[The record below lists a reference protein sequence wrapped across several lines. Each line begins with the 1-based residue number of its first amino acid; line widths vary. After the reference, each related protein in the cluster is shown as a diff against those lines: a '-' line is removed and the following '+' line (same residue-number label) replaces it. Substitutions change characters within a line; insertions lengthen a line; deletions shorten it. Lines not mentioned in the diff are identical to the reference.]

1 MQRSLTSTAER
12 TANERRT
19 KHLIQFHISVD
30 GVSGTPT
37 YSRNLIDRLLK
48 LEYQHNKAIRQYV

>member
-19 KHLIQFHISVD
+19 EYLIKLHKSVD

-37 YSRNLIDRLLK
+37 YSRNLIDRFLRV
-48 LEYQHNKAIRQYV
+48 EYQSHKAIRQYV

>member
-19 KHLIQFHISVD
+19 KHLIKLQKSVD
-30 GVSGTPT
+30 GVLRTPT
-37 YSRNLIDRLLK
+37 YSRNLIDRFLRV
-48 LEYQHNKAIRQYV
+48 EYQYNKAIRQYV